1 MKTTFMANPS
11 NIERKWYIV
20 DAEGKTLEE
29 WLFMI
34 TKDLEKKLEGLG
46 AFEISSKMLK
56 LAKNNEKHNKFLNA
70 GRGNPNWINT
80 EGRLALSRIVEF
92 GVFESR
98 RTIHEGNLA
107 GYTNLYGIYER
118 LMDFLDGGH
127 EVDKF
132 LRDAIDYSIKTL
144 NVNKDE
150 LVKEFVDGA
159 IGNDYPVPN
168 RCLVNTEKILKLYLE
183 KELFGGVKL
192 ANETN
197 VFPTEGGTAA
207 ICYIF
212 NSLKEN
218 GLIKAGDKIAINT
231 PIFTPYL
238 QIPELKD
245 YEMVEV
251 DLISKEE
258 NNWVIEDSELDK
270 LRDKDIKALF
280 FVNPSNPASKA
291 LSEEALNHIADIVKE
306 RKDLMIIT
314 DDVYG
319 TFVENF
325 KTIYSVAPY
334 NTLLVYSFSKLYG
347 VTGWRL
353 GLIAANENNIFDEL
367 ISKLPEEKLQDLD
380 KRYGLVTFE
389 PRKFKFIER
398 IVADSRSVGLYHTS
412 GLSTPQQIQMALFAL
427 TSLITKG
434 RDPYIESSKKLVR
447 ERYHDLCHTLGIKED
462 DSRENAKYYSLIDIY
477 ELAGDL
483 YDDKFK
489 EYLKENFEPIDF
501 LLRLAEINGVV
512 LMEGV
517 GFGAAPGILRVSEAN
532 LPDEAYK
539 KIAKQ
544 VLELLSE
551 YYNQYKSEK

>member
-1 MKTTFMANPS
+1 
-11 NIERKWYIV
+11 
-20 DAEGKTLEE
+20 
-29 WLFMI
+29 
-34 TKDLEKKLEGLG
+34 
-46 AFEISSKMLK
+46 
-56 LAKNNEKHNKFLNA
+56 
-70 GRGNPNWINT
+70 
-80 EGRLALSRIVEF
+80 
-92 GVFESR
+92 
-98 RTIHEGNLA
+98 
-107 GYTNLYGIYER
+107 
-118 LMDFLDGGH
+118 
-127 EVDKF
+127 
-132 LRDAIDYSIKTL
+132 
-144 NVNKDE
+144 
-150 LVKEFVDGA
+150 
-159 IGNDYPVPN
+159 
-168 RCLVNTEKILKLYLE
+168 
-183 KELFGGVKL
+183 
-192 ANETN
+192 
-197 VFPTEGGTAA
+197 
-207 ICYIF
+207 
-212 NSLKEN
+212 
-218 GLIKAGDKIAINT
+218 
-231 PIFTPYL
+231 
-238 QIPELKD
+238 
-245 YEMVEV
+245 MVEV

-270 LRDKDIKALF
+270 LRDKEIKALF

-325 KTIYSVAPY
+325 KTIYSVAPH

-353 GLIAANENNIFDEL
+353 GLIAANENNVFDKL

-434 RDPYIESSKKLVR
+434 RDPYIESSKNLVR
-447 ERYHDLCHTLGIKED
+447 ERYHDLCNTLGIKED

-483 YDDKFK
+483 YDVKFK
-489 EYLKENFEPIDF
+489 KYLKENFEPIDF

-551 YYNQYKSEK
+551 YYNQYKSQN

>member
-1 MKTTFMANPS
+1 
-11 NIERKWYIV
+11 
-20 DAEGKTLEE
+20 
-29 WLFMI
+29 MI
-34 TKDLEKKLEGLG
+34 TKDFEKKLEGLG

-56 LAKNNEKHNKFLNA
+56 LAQNNEKHNAFLNA

-80 EGRLALSRIVEF
+80 QGRLALSRIIEF

-98 RTIHEGNLA
+98 RTMKDGNLA
-107 GYTNLYGIYER
+107 GYIALDGIYER
-118 LMDFLDGGH
+118 FIAFLDGSH
-127 EVDKF
+127 EADKF
-132 LRDAIDYSIKTL
+132 LCDAIDYSIKNL
-144 NVNKDE
+144 NVDKDE

-159 IGNDYPVPN
+159 IANNYPVPS
-168 RCLVNTEKILKLYLE
+168 RCLVNTEKILNMYLE
-183 KELFGGVKL
+183 KELYSGAKL
-192 ANETN
+192 AKETN
-197 VFPTEGGTAA
+197 IFPTEGGTAA

-251 DLISKEE
+251 DLRSKEE
-258 NNWVIEDSELDK
+258 NNWIIDSAELDK
-270 LRDKDIKALF
+270 LEDKDIKALF

-291 LSEEALNHIADIVKE
+291 LSEEALNHIANIVKE
-306 RKDLMIIT
+306 RKDLIIIT

-319 TFVENF
+319 TFVEDF

-347 VTGWRL
+347 ATGWRL
-353 GLIAANENNIFDEL
+353 GLIAANENNVFDDL
-367 ISKLPEEKLQDLD
+367 ITKLPEEKLNDLD
-380 KRYGLVTFE
+380 ARYGLVTLE
-389 PRKFKFIER
+389 PRKLKFIDR
-398 IVADSRSVGLYHTS
+398 LVADSRSVGLYHTS

-427 TSLITKG
+427 SALLTEGK
-434 RDPYIESSKKLVR
+434 DPYIESAKNLVR
-447 ERYHDLCHTLGIKED
+447 ARYHDLFTTLGVKED
-462 DSRENAKYYSLIDIY
+462 NTRENAKYYSLIDIY
-477 ELAGDL
+477 ELASNL
-483 YDDKFK
+483 YDENFK

-501 LLRLAEINGVV
+501 LLRLAEMNGVV

-517 GFGAAPGILRVSEAN
+517 GFGATPGTLRVSEAN
-532 LPDEAYK
+532 LPDDAYK

-551 YYNQYKSEK
+551 YYDKYKSQN

>member
-1 MKTTFMANPS
+1 
-11 NIERKWYIV
+11 
-20 DAEGKTLEE
+20 
-29 WLFMI
+29 MI

-107 GYTNLYGIYER
+107 GYTNLDGIYER

-144 NVNKDE
+144 SVNKDE
-150 LVKEFVDGA
+150 LVKEFVDGV

-270 LRDKDIKALF
+270 LRNKEIKALF

-325 KTIYSVAPY
+325 KTIYSVAPH

-353 GLIAANENNIFDEL
+353 GLIAANENNVFDKLIKEL
-367 ISKLPEEKLQDLD
+367 PYSIRKRTMRRYADLNPVPEN
-380 KRYGLVTFE
+380 V
-389 PRKFKFIER
+389 PFIDR
-398 IVADSRSVGLYHTS
+398 IVADSRQVSLNHTA
-412 GLSTPQQIQMALFAL
+412 GLSTPQQVQMAFFSAF
-427 TSLITKG
+427 TLIDKENNYKDKTINICKT
-434 RDPYIESSKKLVR
+434 RKKLLFDSLDIGINENGNDASYYTQIDLLR
-447 ERYHDLCHTLGIKED
+447 LCKKRYGE
-462 DSRENAKYYSLIDIY
+462 E
-477 ELAGDL
+477 
-483 YDDKFK
+483 FV
-489 EYLKENFEPIDF
+489 EYLKANYKPVDILFDLAQKSSIV
-501 LLRLAEINGVV
+501 LLGGGGFAGPEWSIRISLANLYDEAYSEIGVV
-512 LMEGV
+512 LKR
-517 GFGAAPGILRVSEAN
+517 ILDSYA
-532 LPDEAYK
+532 DDWK
-539 KIAKQ
+539 KLQ
-544 VLELLSE
+544 G
-551 YYNQYKSEK
+551 

>member
-1 MKTTFMANPS
+1 
-11 NIERKWYIV
+11 
-20 DAEGKTLEE
+20 
-29 WLFMI
+29 MI
-34 TKDLEKKLEGLG
+34 TKDFEKELEGLG

-56 LAKNNEKHNKFLNA
+56 LAKDNKKHNTFLNA

-80 EGRLALSRIVEF
+80 QGRLALSRIIEF
-92 GVFESR
+92 GVIESR
-98 RTIHEGNLA
+98 RTMKDGNLA
-107 GYTNLYGIYER
+107 GYTTLAGIYER
-118 LMDFLDGGH
+118 FISFLDGSH
-127 EVDKF
+127 EIDKF
-132 LRDAIDYSIKTL
+132 LGDAIDYSIKSL
-144 NVNKDE
+144 QVDKDE
-150 LVKEFVDGA
+150 VVKEFVDGA
-159 IGNDYPVPN
+159 IANNYPVPS
-168 RCLVNTEKILKLYLE
+168 RCLVNTEKILNLYLE
-183 KELFGGVKL
+183 KELYGGIKL

-251 DLISKEE
+251 DLRSKEE
-258 NNWVIEDSELDK
+258 NNWIIDSSELDK
-270 LRDKDIKALF
+270 LKDEKIKALF

-291 LSEEALNHIADIVKE
+291 LSEDALNHISNIVKE
-306 RKDLMIIT
+306 RKDLIIIT

-319 TFVENF
+319 TFVEGF

-347 VTGWRL
+347 ATGWRL
-353 GLIAANENNIFDEL
+353 GLIATNENNVFDYL
-367 ISKLPEEKLQDLD
+367 ISKLPEEKLKDLD
-380 KRYGLVTFE
+380 DRYGLVTLE
-389 PRKFKFIER
+389 PRKLKFIDR
-398 IVADSRSVGLYHTS
+398 LVADSRSVGLYHTS

-427 TSLITKG
+427 SALVVSGK
-434 RDPYIESSKKLVR
+434 DQYIESSKKLVR
-447 ERYHDLCHTLGIKED
+447 SRYHDLFSTLGIKED
-462 DSRENAKYYSLIDIY
+462 DSKENAKYYSLIDIY
-477 ELAGDL
+477 ALAENL
-483 YDDKFK
+483 YNEKFK
-489 EYLKENFEPIDF
+489 EYLKDNFEPIDF
-501 LLRLAEINGVV
+501 LLRLAEMNGVV

-517 GFGAAPGILRVSEAN
+517 GFGATPGTLRVSEAN
-532 LPDEAYK
+532 LPDDAYK

-551 YYNQYKSEK
+551 YYDQYKAQK

>member
-1 MKTTFMANPS
+1 M
-11 NIERKWYIV
+11 
-20 DAEGKTLEE
+20 
-29 WLFMI
+29 
-34 TKDLEKKLEGLG
+34 
-46 AFEISSKMLK
+46 
-56 LAKNNEKHNKFLNA
+56 
-70 GRGNPNWINT
+70 
-80 EGRLALSRIVEF
+80 
-92 GVFESR
+92 
-98 RTIHEGNLA
+98 
-107 GYTNLYGIYER
+107 
-118 LMDFLDGGH
+118 
-127 EVDKF
+127 
-132 LRDAIDYSIKTL
+132 
-144 NVNKDE
+144 
-150 LVKEFVDGA
+150 DGA

-192 ANETN
+192 AKETN

-270 LRDKDIKALF
+270 LRDKEIKALF

-291 LSEEALNHIADIVKE
+291 LSEEALNHIADIVEE

-353 GLIAANENNIFDEL
+353 GLIAANENNVFDEL

-447 ERYHDLCHTLGIKED
+447 ERYHDLCNTLGIKED

-483 YDDKFK
+483 YDHKFK

-551 YYNQYKSEK
+551 YYNQYKSQK

>member
-1 MKTTFMANPS
+1 
-11 NIERKWYIV
+11 
-20 DAEGKTLEE
+20 
-29 WLFMI
+29 MI
-34 TKDLEKKLEGLG
+34 TKDFEKKLEGLG

-56 LAKNNEKHNKFLNA
+56 LAQNNEKHNAFLNA

-80 EGRLALSRIVEF
+80 QGRLALSRIIEF

-98 RTIHEGNLA
+98 RTIKDGNLA
-107 GYTNLYGIYER
+107 GYTTLDGIYER
-118 LMDFLDGGH
+118 FIAFLDGSH
-127 EVDKF
+127 EADKF
-132 LRDAIDYSIKTL
+132 LCDAIDYSIKNL
-144 NVNKDE
+144 NVDKDE

-159 IGNDYPVPN
+159 IANNYPVPS
-168 RCLVNTEKILKLYLE
+168 RCLVNTEKILNMYLE
-183 KELFGGVKL
+183 KELYSGTKL
-192 ANETN
+192 AKETN
-197 VFPTEGGTAA
+197 IFPTEGGTAA

-251 DLISKEE
+251 DLRSKEE
-258 NNWVIEDSELDK
+258 NNWIIDSDELDK
-270 LRDKDIKALF
+270 LKDKDIKALF

-291 LSEEALNHIADIVKE
+291 LSEEALNHIANIVKE
-306 RKDLMIIT
+306 RKDLIIIT

-319 TFVENF
+319 TFVEDF

-347 VTGWRL
+347 ATGWRL
-353 GLIAANENNIFDEL
+353 GLIAANENNVFDDL
-367 ISKLPEEKLQDLD
+367 ISKLPEEKLNDLD
-380 KRYGLVTFE
+380 ARYGLVTLE
-389 PRKFKFIER
+389 PRKLKFIDR
-398 IVADSRSVGLYHTS
+398 LVADSRSVGLYHTS

-427 TSLITKG
+427 SALLTEGK
-434 RDPYIESSKKLVR
+434 DQYIESSKKLVR
-447 ERYHDLCHTLGIKED
+447 ARYHDLFTTLGVKED
-462 DSRENAKYYSLIDIY
+462 NTRENAKYYSLIDIY
-477 ELAGDL
+477 ELASNL
-483 YDDKFK
+483 YDENFK

-501 LLRLAEINGVV
+501 LLRLAEMNGVV

-517 GFGAAPGILRVSEAN
+517 GFGATPGTLRVSEAN
-532 LPDEAYK
+532 LPDDAYK

-551 YYNQYKSEK
+551 YYDKYKSQN

>member
-1 MKTTFMANPS
+1 M
-11 NIERKWYIV
+11 
-20 DAEGKTLEE
+20 
-29 WLFMI
+29 
-34 TKDLEKKLEGLG
+34 
-46 AFEISSKMLK
+46 
-56 LAKNNEKHNKFLNA
+56 
-70 GRGNPNWINT
+70 
-80 EGRLALSRIVEF
+80 
-92 GVFESR
+92 
-98 RTIHEGNLA
+98 
-107 GYTNLYGIYER
+107 
-118 LMDFLDGGH
+118 
-127 EVDKF
+127 
-132 LRDAIDYSIKTL
+132 
-144 NVNKDE
+144 
-150 LVKEFVDGA
+150 DGA

-192 ANETN
+192 AKETT

-270 LRDKDIKALF
+270 LRDKEIKALF

-325 KTIYSVAPY
+325 KTIYSVAPH

-353 GLIAANENNIFDEL
+353 GLIAANENNVFDKL

-434 RDPYIESSKKLVR
+434 RDPYIESSKNLVR
-447 ERYHDLCHTLGIKED
+447 ERYHDLCNTLGIKED

-483 YDDKFK
+483 YDHKFK

-551 YYNQYKSEK
+551 YYNQYKSQN

>member
-1 MKTTFMANPS
+1 
-11 NIERKWYIV
+11 
-20 DAEGKTLEE
+20 
-29 WLFMI
+29 MI

-107 GYTNLYGIYER
+107 GYTNLDGIYER

-144 NVNKDE
+144 SVNKDE

-192 ANETN
+192 AKETN

-218 GLIKAGDKIAINT
+218 RLIKAGDKIAINT

-270 LRDKDIKALF
+270 LRDKEIKALF

-325 KTIYSVAPY
+325 KTIYSVAPH

-353 GLIAANENNIFDEL
+353 GLIAANENNVFDEL

-434 RDPYIESSKKLVR
+434 GDPYIESSKKLVR
-447 ERYHDLCHTLGIKED
+447 ERYHDLCNTLGIKED

-551 YYNQYKSEK
+551 YYNQYKSQN

>member
-1 MKTTFMANPS
+1 MGIIYYK
-11 NIERKWYIV
+11 
-20 DAEGKTLEE
+20 E
-29 WLFMI
+29 WLLII

-107 GYTNLYGIYER
+107 GYTNLDGIYER
-118 LMDFLDGGH
+118 FMDFLDGGH

-144 NVNKDE
+144 SVNKDE

-245 YEMVEV
+245 YEMVKV

-270 LRDKDIKALF
+270 LRNKEIKALF

-353 GLIAANENNIFDEL
+353 GLIAANENNVFDEL

-434 RDPYIESSKKLVR
+434 RDPYIESSKNLVR
-447 ERYHDLCHTLGIKED
+447 ERYHDLCNTLGIKED

-483 YDDKFK
+483 YDHKFK

-551 YYNQYKSEK
+551 YYNQYKSQN

>member
-1 MKTTFMANPS
+1 
-11 NIERKWYIV
+11 
-20 DAEGKTLEE
+20 
-29 WLFMI
+29 MI
-34 TKDLEKKLEGLG
+34 TKDFEKKLEGLG

-56 LAKNNEKHNKFLNA
+56 LAQNNEKHNAFLNA

-80 EGRLALSRIVEF
+80 QGRLALSRIIEF

-98 RTIHEGNLA
+98 RTMKDGNLA
-107 GYTNLYGIYER
+107 GYTALDGIYER
-118 LMDFLDGGH
+118 FIAFLDGSH
-127 EVDKF
+127 EADKF
-132 LRDAIDYSIKTL
+132 LCDAIDYSIKNL
-144 NVNKDE
+144 NVDKDE

-159 IGNDYPVPN
+159 IANNYPVPS
-168 RCLVNTEKILKLYLE
+168 RCLVNTEKILNMYLE
-183 KELFGGVKL
+183 KELYSGAKL
-192 ANETN
+192 AKETN
-197 VFPTEGGTAA
+197 IFPTEGGTAA

-251 DLISKEE
+251 DLRSKEE
-258 NNWVIEDSELDK
+258 NNWIIDSAELDK
-270 LRDKDIKALF
+270 LEDKDIKALF

-291 LSEEALNHIADIVKE
+291 LSEEALNHIANIVKE
-306 RKDLMIIT
+306 RKDLIIIT

-319 TFVENF
+319 TFVEDF

-347 VTGWRL
+347 ATGWRL
-353 GLIAANENNIFDEL
+353 GLIAANENNVFDDL
-367 ISKLPEEKLQDLD
+367 ITKLPEEKLNDLD
-380 KRYGLVTFE
+380 ARYGLVTLE
-389 PRKFKFIER
+389 PRKLKFIDR
-398 IVADSRSVGLYHTS
+398 LVADSRSVGLYHTS

-427 TSLITKG
+427 SALLTEGK
-434 RDPYIESSKKLVR
+434 DPYIESAKNLVR
-447 ERYHDLCHTLGIKED
+447 ARYHDLFTTLGVKED
-462 DSRENAKYYSLIDIY
+462 NTRENAKYYSLIDIY
-477 ELAGDL
+477 ELASNL
-483 YDDKFK
+483 YDENFK

-501 LLRLAEINGVV
+501 LLRLAEMNGVV

-517 GFGAAPGILRVSEAN
+517 GFGATPGTLRVSEAN
-532 LPDEAYK
+532 LPDDAYK

-551 YYNQYKSEK
+551 YYDKYKSQN

>member
-1 MKTTFMANPS
+1 
-11 NIERKWYIV
+11 
-20 DAEGKTLEE
+20 
-29 WLFMI
+29 MI
-34 TKDLEKKLEGLG
+34 TKDFEKKLEGLG

-56 LAKNNEKHNKFLNA
+56 LAQNNEKHNAFLNA

-80 EGRLALSRIVEF
+80 QGRLALSRIIEF

-98 RTIHEGNLA
+98 RTMKDGTLA
-107 GYTNLYGIYER
+107 GYTTLDGIYER
-118 LMDFLDGGH
+118 FIAFLDGSH
-127 EVDKF
+127 EADKF
-132 LRDAIDYSIKTL
+132 LCDAIDYSIKNL
-144 NVNKDE
+144 SVDKDE

-159 IGNDYPVPN
+159 IANNYPVPS
-168 RCLVNTEKILKLYLE
+168 RCLVNTEKILNMYLE
-183 KELFGGVKL
+183 KELYSGAKL
-192 ANETN
+192 AKETN
-197 VFPTEGGTAA
+197 IFPTEGGTAA

-251 DLISKEE
+251 DLRSKEE
-258 NNWVIEDSELDK
+258 NNWIIDSAELDK
-270 LRDKDIKALF
+270 LQDKDIKALF

-291 LSEEALNHIADIVKE
+291 LSEEALNHIANIVKE
-306 RKDLMIIT
+306 RKDLIIIT

-319 TFVENF
+319 TFVEDF

-347 VTGWRL
+347 ATGWRL
-353 GLIAANENNIFDEL
+353 GLIAANENNVFDDL
-367 ISKLPEEKLQDLD
+367 ITKLPEEKLNDLD
-380 KRYGLVTFE
+380 ARYGLVTLE
-389 PRKFKFIER
+389 PRKLKFIDR
-398 IVADSRSVGLYHTS
+398 LVADSRSVGLYHTS

-427 TSLITKG
+427 SALLTEGK
-434 RDPYIESSKKLVR
+434 DPYIESAKKLVR
-447 ERYHDLCHTLGIKED
+447 ARYHDLFTTLGVKED
-462 DSRENAKYYSLIDIY
+462 NTRENAKYYSLIDIY
-477 ELAGDL
+477 ELASNL
-483 YDDKFK
+483 YDENFK

-501 LLRLAEINGVV
+501 LLRLAEMNGVV

-517 GFGAAPGILRVSEAN
+517 GFGATPGTLRVSEAN
-532 LPDEAYK
+532 LPDDAYK

-551 YYNQYKSEK
+551 YYDKYKSQN

>member
-1 MKTTFMANPS
+1 
-11 NIERKWYIV
+11 
-20 DAEGKTLEE
+20 
-29 WLFMI
+29 MI
-34 TKDLEKKLEGLG
+34 TKDFEKKLEGLG

-56 LAKNNEKHNKFLNA
+56 LAQNNEKHNAFLNA

-80 EGRLALSRIVEF
+80 QGRLALSRIIEF

-98 RTIHEGNLA
+98 RTMKDGTLA
-107 GYTNLYGIYER
+107 GYTTLDGIYER
-118 LMDFLDGGH
+118 FIAFLDGSH
-127 EVDKF
+127 EADKF
-132 LRDAIDYSIKTL
+132 LCDAIDYSIKNL
-144 NVNKDE
+144 NVDKDE

-159 IGNDYPVPN
+159 IANNYPVPS
-168 RCLVNTEKILKLYLE
+168 RCLVNTEKILNMYLE
-183 KELFGGVKL
+183 KELYSGVKL
-192 ANETN
+192 AKETN
-197 VFPTEGGTAA
+197 IFPTEGGTAA

-251 DLISKEE
+251 DLRSKEE
-258 NNWVIEDSELDK
+258 NNWIIDSAELDK
-270 LRDKDIKALF
+270 LEDKDIKALF

-291 LSEEALNHIADIVKE
+291 LSEEALNHIANIVKE
-306 RKDLMIIT
+306 RKDLIIIT

-319 TFVENF
+319 TFVEDF

-347 VTGWRL
+347 ATGWRL
-353 GLIAANENNIFDEL
+353 GLIAANENNVFDDL
-367 ISKLPEEKLQDLD
+367 ITKLPEEKLNDLD
-380 KRYGLVTFE
+380 ARYGLVTLE
-389 PRKFKFIER
+389 PRKLKFIDR
-398 IVADSRSVGLYHTS
+398 LVADSRSVGLYHTS

-427 TSLITKG
+427 SALLTEGK
-434 RDPYIESSKKLVR
+434 DPYIESAKKLVR
-447 ERYHDLCHTLGIKED
+447 ARYHDLFTTLGVKED
-462 DSRENAKYYSLIDIY
+462 NTRENAKYYSLIDIY
-477 ELAGDL
+477 ELASNL
-483 YDDKFK
+483 YDENFK

-501 LLRLAEINGVV
+501 LLRLAEMNGVV

-517 GFGAAPGILRVSEAN
+517 GFGATPGTLRVSEAN
-532 LPDEAYK
+532 LPDDAYK

-551 YYNQYKSEK
+551 YYDKYKSQN

>member
-1 MKTTFMANPS
+1 M
-11 NIERKWYIV
+11 
-20 DAEGKTLEE
+20 
-29 WLFMI
+29 
-34 TKDLEKKLEGLG
+34 
-46 AFEISSKMLK
+46 
-56 LAKNNEKHNKFLNA
+56 
-70 GRGNPNWINT
+70 
-80 EGRLALSRIVEF
+80 
-92 GVFESR
+92 
-98 RTIHEGNLA
+98 
-107 GYTNLYGIYER
+107 
-118 LMDFLDGGH
+118 
-127 EVDKF
+127 
-132 LRDAIDYSIKTL
+132 
-144 NVNKDE
+144 
-150 LVKEFVDGA
+150 
-159 IGNDYPVPN
+159 
-168 RCLVNTEKILKLYLE
+168 YLE

-245 YEMVEV
+245 YEMIQVN
-251 DLISKEE
+251 LISKEE
-258 NNWVIEDSELDK
+258 NNWVIEDSELEKLKDK
-270 LRDKDIKALF
+270 EIKALF

-291 LSEEALNHIADIVKE
+291 LSEDALNHIADIVKE
-306 RKDLMIIT
+306 RNDLMIIT

-319 TFVENF
+319 TFVEKF

-334 NTLLVYSFSKLYG
+334 NTLLVYSLSKLYG

-353 GLIAANENNIFDEL
+353 GLIAANENNVFDEL

-389 PRKFKFIER
+389 PRKFKFIDR

-447 ERYHDLCHTLGIKED
+447 DRYHDLCNTLGIKED
-462 DSRENAKYYSLIDIY
+462 DSRENAKYYSLINIY
-477 ELAGDL
+477 DLARDL
-483 YDDKFK
+483 YDVNFK
-489 EYLKENFEPIDF
+489 EYLKKNFKPIDF

-517 GFGAAPGILRVSEAN
+517 GFGADPGILRVSEAN

-544 VLELLSE
+544 ILEMLSE
-551 YYNQYKSEK
+551 YYNQYKLEK

>member
-1 MKTTFMANPS
+1 
-11 NIERKWYIV
+11 
-20 DAEGKTLEE
+20 
-29 WLFMI
+29 MI
-34 TKDLEKKLEGLG
+34 TKDFEKKLEGLG

-56 LAKNNEKHNKFLNA
+56 LAQNNEKHNAFLNA

-80 EGRLALSRIVEF
+80 QGRLALSRIIEF

-98 RTIHEGNLA
+98 RTMKDGNLA
-107 GYTNLYGIYER
+107 GYTALDGIYER
-118 LMDFLDGGH
+118 FIAFLDGSH
-127 EVDKF
+127 EADKF
-132 LRDAIDYSIKTL
+132 LCDAIDYSIKNL
-144 NVNKDE
+144 NVDKDE

-159 IGNDYPVPN
+159 IGNNYPVPS
-168 RCLVNTEKILKLYLE
+168 RCLVNTEKILNMYLE
-183 KELFGGVKL
+183 KELYSGVKL
-192 ANETN
+192 AKETN
-197 VFPTEGGTAA
+197 IFPTEGGTAA

-251 DLISKEE
+251 DLRSKEE
-258 NNWVIEDSELDK
+258 NNWIIDSAELDK
-270 LRDKDIKALF
+270 LEDKDIKALF

-291 LSEEALNHIADIVKE
+291 LSEEALNHIANIVKE
-306 RKDLMIIT
+306 RKDLIIIT

-319 TFVENF
+319 TFVEDF

-347 VTGWRL
+347 ATGWRL
-353 GLIAANENNIFDEL
+353 GLIAANENNVFDDL
-367 ISKLPEEKLQDLD
+367 ITKLPEEKLNDLD
-380 KRYGLVTFE
+380 ARYGLVTLE
-389 PRKFKFIER
+389 PRKLKFIDR
-398 IVADSRSVGLYHTS
+398 LVADSRSVGLYHTS

-427 TSLITKG
+427 SALLTEGK
-434 RDPYIESSKKLVR
+434 DPYIESAKNLVR
-447 ERYHDLCHTLGIKED
+447 ARYHDLFTTLGVKED
-462 DSRENAKYYSLIDIY
+462 NTRENAKYYSLIDIY
-477 ELAGDL
+477 ELASNL
-483 YDDKFK
+483 YDENFK

-501 LLRLAEINGVV
+501 LLRLAEMNGVV

-517 GFGAAPGILRVSEAN
+517 GFGATPGTLRVSEAN
-532 LPDEAYK
+532 LPDDAYK

-551 YYNQYKSEK
+551 YYDKYKSQN

>member
-1 MKTTFMANPS
+1 
-11 NIERKWYIV
+11 
-20 DAEGKTLEE
+20 
-29 WLFMI
+29 MI

-107 GYTNLYGIYER
+107 GYTNLDGIYER
-118 LMDFLDGGH
+118 LMDFLNGGH

-144 NVNKDE
+144 SVNKDE

-183 KELFGGVKL
+183 KELFG
-192 ANETN
+192 
-197 VFPTEGGTAA
+197 
-207 ICYIF
+207 
-212 NSLKEN
+212 

-270 LRDKDIKALF
+270 LRNKEIKALF

-325 KTIYSVAPY
+325 KTIYYVAPH

-353 GLIAANENNIFDEL
+353 GLIAANENNVFDEL

-434 RDPYIESSKKLVR
+434 RDPYIESSKNLVR
-447 ERYHDLCHTLGIKED
+447 ERYHDLCNTLGIKED

-483 YDDKFK
+483 YDHKFK

-551 YYNQYKSEK
+551 YYNQYK